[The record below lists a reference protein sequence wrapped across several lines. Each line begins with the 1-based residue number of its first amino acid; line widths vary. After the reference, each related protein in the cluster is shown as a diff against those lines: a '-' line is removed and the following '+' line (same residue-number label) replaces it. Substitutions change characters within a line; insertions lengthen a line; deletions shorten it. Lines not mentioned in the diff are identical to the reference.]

1 MSNKDDQR
9 YLDACKIV
17 DSYERGM
24 RSSQSR
30 ASVLIGLDSTVSA
43 MEEIVRAAELSMAGM
58 KNPNGAQA
66 SSGEELVDESVQSKD
81 SNSCD
86 GEENKPFIDYEGGG
100 TISFNAEIKD
110 GDVFQSAEDGINEFL
125 GTDISSK
132 TVKDGLSDCYDCN
145 LRASFDFQIRPI
157 NLLSEIMPLINK
169 LSNTIDMLLNELR
182 PTNLLKSICDLSV
195 NFRFWCLQDILNVI
209 VALTGL
215 TKRYM
220 GQFMKVALNW
230 TAIIGPIIKM
240 IVDTAVKFMEQI
252 RRMIIAPLDCASG
265 VLSTVINFQ
274 ESAQKSA
281 EASIDELK
289 AFATVFPNEESWDR
303 TGNVSKVK
311 RMQGFA
317 PTWDGAKTSL
327 IGGEAKIP
335 YQWEYNSQDSLET
348 AFEKE
353 KARLSRERKLKQERK
368 RVERINRKL
377 GKYIDEE
384 LEGTIYSEESEE
396 ALLEELKRIEK
407 QESGSMLRNLLFA
420 INSSKQWVNE
430 MFANLLLAVKSLNG
444 LISGS
449 LELSIKLGTWMLMI
463 FDLVKV
469 IQVIVSLVQSGGLK
483 NICKDLEEDPEKV
496 NFLLERYLDENDY
509 NLAKDFQSELER
521 FDKMMFSL
529 EDEKQNSC
537 V

>member
-1 MSNKDDQR
+1 MSNKEDQR

-24 RSSQSR
+24 RSSQSK

-43 MEEIVRAAELSMAGM
+43 MEEIVKAAELSMVGM
-58 KNPNGAQA
+58 KNPTGKETGIQK
-66 SSGEELVDESVQSKD
+66 ESTSEKQESKS

-86 GEENKPFIDYEGGG
+86 DEEKPFINYEGGG
-100 TISFNAEIKD
+100 TVSFNSEVKSD
-110 GDVFQSAEDGINEFL
+110 DVFQSAEDGINEFL
-125 GTDISSK
+125 GTEISSEALRN
-132 TVKDGLSDCYDCN
+132 GLSDCYDCN

-209 VALTGL
+209 IALTGL

-220 GQFMKVALNW
+220 GQFIKIALNW
-230 TAIIGPIIKM
+230 TAIIGPIIKL
-240 IVDTAVKFMEQI
+240 IVDIAVKFMEQI

-265 VLSTVINFQ
+265 VLSTAISFQ
-274 ESAQKSA
+274 ESVATN
-281 EASIDELK
+281 IDELK
-289 AFATVFPNEESWDR
+289 AFAAVFPNEESWDR
-303 TGNVSKVK
+303 TGNVSEVK

-317 PTWDGAKTSL
+317 HTWDGAKTSL

-335 YQWEYNSQDSLET
+335 YQWEYNSQDSLES

-353 KARLSRERKLKQERK
+353 KARLVRERKLKQEQRRIEK
-368 RVERINRKL
+368 INRKL
-377 GKYIDEE
+377 GKYIEEE
-384 LEGTIYSEESEE
+384 LEGTIYSEESEQ
-396 ALLEELKRIEK
+396 ALTEELKRIEK

-509 NLAKDFQSELER
+509 NLAKDFQSELKR
-521 FDKMMFSL
+521 FDEMIFSL